1 MSKDM
6 RDCNEHVETINQWSY
21 RARSRLCKVQSGF
34 TRSKVRDSGLM
45 NWKKELRHSAE
56 DFVVAWLAEKHRQI
70 CHLARRDCHDIYIY
84 IYIIALSFTFG
95 RVHGALVWFGQIW
108 SGCKSAKRLKD
119 WQLSTLRLG
128 GWNML
133 KRFRRVVRTRRITP
147 IPHMKHPPE
156 TMDNNDDTTDDWDIT
171 GTMGC
176 MGHGM
181 WISGVGRWICSLVA
195 TLMNMIWWL
204 VRGTPPQKY
213 PEPPKLSLVN

>member
-1 MSKDM
+1 MKLQSAQQTLQGAE
-6 RDCNEHVETINQWSY
+6 RIHQIESARQWADELKEGTQTLGRRFCGGLAGRKTS
-21 RARSRLCKVQSGF
+21 ADLSPCQKRLP
-34 TRSKVRDSGLM
+34 
-45 NWKKELRHSAE
+45 W
-56 DFVVAWLAEKHRQI
+56 
-70 CHLARRDCHDIYIY
+70 YIY
-84 IYIIALSFTFG
+84 IYYSFVVHLWQSTWSFG
-95 RVHGALVWFGQIW
+95 MVW